1 MWVLIIAVV
10 AVAVA
15 IAAAVVAWMAMQRA
29 GEATVSSGTAHE
41 LAVKASAQASDAVR
55 ITGDQR
61 DATEANNAMARDANS
76 LAAEAL
82 RLTRDEH
89 ERVQRRED
97 ESHEVNW
104 GVTWDVRAPL
114 KEPEHV
120 IDRRMRIT
128 QYGPD
133 DAEHVEVFFYVGTF
147 RWLKR
152 EAGDMKCDAGLT
164 LFPVDRSRII
174 EEQLSRPWQDSAGN
188 RVSMKA
194 DSPSVIA
201 ALDGMAYRAFNLPTK
216 IIIRWKSAA
225 GVTHQQAFR
234 FTALSQHQLGADVK
248 HPLP

>member
-10 AVAVA
+10 AIVAA
-15 IAAAVVAWMAMQRA
+15 IAAAAFAWVAVKRAAEAQETARLAHDLATKADGAAADASGVVADHR
-29 GEATVSSGTAHE
+29 E
-41 LAVKASAQASDAVR
+41 
-55 ITGDQR
+55 
-61 DATEANNAMARDANS
+61 ATEANNAMARDANKV
-76 LAAEAL
+76 AAEAL

-104 GVTWDVRAPL
+104 GVTWDDRAPL
-114 KEPEHV
+114 TEPEHV
-120 IDRRMRIT
+120 IDRRMRVT

-133 DAEHVEVFFYVGTF
+133 EAEQVEVFFYVGTF

-152 EAGDMKCDAGLT
+152 GAGDMKCDATLT

-174 EEQLSRPWQDSAGN
+174 EEQLNRRWQDSAGN
-188 RVSMKA
+188 RVAMKA

-201 ALDGMAYRAFNLPTK
+201 ALNGMAYRAFNFPTK
-216 IIIRWKSAA
+216 VIIRWKSAA
-225 GVTHQQAFR
+225 GVTHQKAFR
-234 FTALSQHQLGADVK
+234 FPALSQHQLGADVK